1 MSGFKGIF
9 DPTTAVKYSES
20 EGETD
25 ETSSRGSRCVTTR
38 RGAPTADETMAGR
51 RVPALAFLAAFL
63 VAFNVFSSHGA
74 DRPSPR
80 RALGDLGTDAMA
92 HVDGSSRGS
101 LMDAVGHVGE
111 RGVFEELAARARE
124 GHPLDSRDPDTR
136 RRERPAEEAGR
147 SASSGKCDA
156 RRTARRGRVRR
167 RRHPTD
173 VITNAHRASEGH
185 SGGRDLDAVSD
196 AEKRRPTVL
205 SQDRD
210 PRVGTAEP
218 FTPAIAAAE
227 ENADADAATADAPK
241 AKGSKSWFGS
251 SGRKRKVRPDRFVIG
266 FVWTTPRTR
275 TRSQGSHRHGRRR
288 RQVGGDQHKRSPR
301 ECHDECELLSDKK
314 HNGGCNVWVYCPLEG
329 GCGTQ
334 PSGACWLKR
343 QGRPEIPTGVS
354 DETNPWISGSM
365 AKPADVRGERGAH
378 KKFHV
383 LVTTNANVYQAWQV
397 RVMHYWYERMRER
410 CEDEDP
416 DGCQMGGFTRI
427 LHDKADALVDEIPTC
442 VVDRLDNEMGFVVLS
457 RPNAFKQYFEK
468 CGDIEEDYVL
478 MAEPDHLYLRPL
490 ANLMNGRT
498 AAAFPFFYINPKGFP
513 ELIRRFAGEHLT
525 DQEIEDMDPIGS
537 SPVFIHKEDLR
548 RVGPIWHDV
557 TLKIK
562 QDREADKAW
571 GWVLE
576 MYGYTIASKIA
587 GVRHDLRPAL
597 MAQPPWDKGLGEF
610 FILHFTYG
618 MDYDRTGFHPG
629 EDRRVAFRQ
638 AQLHGGHTAEEPG
651 LPSRVRQRARE
662 ATHRD
667 DERGGREPA
676 QLGGP
681 LGRALARDDGCFGR
695 GGWRIPAAASARGQS
710 GRGPARGE

>member
-1 MSGFKGIF
+1 MKW
-9 DPTTAVKYSES
+9 
-20 EGETD
+20 GET
-25 ETSSRGSRCVTTR
+25 
-38 RGAPTADETMAGR
+38 
-51 RVPALAFLAAFL
+51 
-63 VAFNVFSSHGA
+63 N
-74 DRPSPR
+74 
-80 RALGDLGTDAMA
+80 
-92 HVDGSSRGS
+92 
-101 LMDAVGHVGE
+101 
-111 RGVFEELAARARE
+111 
-124 GHPLDSRDPDTR
+124 
-136 RRERPAEEAGR
+136 
-147 SASSGKCDA
+147 
-156 RRTARRGRVRR
+156 
-167 RRHPTD
+167 
-173 VITNAHRASEGH
+173 I
-185 SGGRDLDAVSD
+185 
-196 AEKRRPTVL
+196 
-205 SQDRD
+205 
-210 PRVGTAEP
+210 
-218 FTPAIAAAE
+218 
-227 ENADADAATADAPK
+227 
-241 AKGSKSWFGS
+241 
-251 SGRKRKVRPDRFVIG
+251 
-266 FVWTTPRTR
+266 
-275 TRSQGSHRHGRRR
+275 
-288 RQVGGDQHKRSPR
+288 KRSPR

-383 LVTTNANVYQAWQV
+383 LVTTNANIYQAWQV

-548 RVGPIWHDV
+548 RVAPIWHDV

-618 MDYDRTGFHPG
+618 MDYDKNGVFTPG
-629 EDRRVAFRQ
+629 KIGAWRFDKRSFMAGIPPKN
-638 AQLHGGHTAEEPG
+638 LEPP
-651 LPSRVRQRARE
+651 LPG
-662 ATHRD
+662 ATT
-667 DERGGREPA
+667 
-676 QLGGP
+676 
-681 LGRALARDDGCFGR
+681 
-695 GGWRIPAAASARGQS
+695 SS
-710 GRGPARGE
+710 